1 MFVLFYEIS
10 PVSRKDSCETKAWS
24 ESCTRILFKL
34 KVTYQAMKR
43 HESKLQR
50 KVAGE
55 NRKTTKYF
63 GDGKQ
68 NDAFRCWKK
77 IWVQEQEIEDL
88 GRNSKTIL
96 PIEFYFI
103 AILFIDSLICLQKIA
118 IYIQIVELFNLFSFF
133 FSRSLFHLIV
143 LIQTFLIHA
152 CGRINLR
159 RSLVLFRDQK

>member
-1 MFVLFYEIS
+1 
-10 PVSRKDSCETKAWS
+10 
-24 ESCTRILFKL
+24 
-34 KVTYQAMKR
+34 MKR

-133 FSRSLFHLIV
+133 FFSRSLFHLIV

>member
-1 MFVLFYEIS
+1 MLVLFYEIT
-10 PVSRKDSCETKAWS
+10 PVSRKDSCEKKAWS

-50 KVAGE
+50 KVAVE
-55 NRKTTKYF
+55 NRKATKYF
-63 GDGKQ
+63 GAGKQ
-68 NDAFRCWKK
+68 NDSFRCWKE
-77 IWVQEQEIEDL
+77 IRVQEQEIEDL

-103 AILFIDSLICLQKIA
+103 AILFADSLICLHKIA

-133 FSRSLFHLIV
+133 FFPGPYITWLSW
-143 LIQTFLIHA
+143 
-152 CGRINLR
+152 
-159 RSLVLFRDQK
+159 FRLSWFTLAEG

>member
-1 MFVLFYEIS
+1 MLVLFYEIS
-10 PVSRKDSCETKAWS
+10 PVSRKDSCEKKAWS

-43 HESKLQR
+43 HER

-55 NRKTTKYF
+55 NRKATKYF
-63 GDGKQ
+63 GAGKQ

-103 AILFIDSLICLQKIA
+103 AILFSDSLICLHKIA

-133 FSRSLFHLIV
+133 FFSRSLYHLIV